1 MHKGAWVFALLGAL
15 GAVAGC
21 GSEPLDG
28 NDGTGGI
35 PGASGGTSGAAG
47 APPDFTDTPCYG
59 QAATTLVYSGS
70 THEVAEVAAT
80 CIGEGERTRVYV
92 ADTVLAARDR
102 DALEAEVNG
111 FLARFELA
119 SGNDDSAYPELGVL
133 PANEAVFGALASS
146 SLADGKLSV
155 FVVDTSGAGEGYLCS
170 WCDTAELHLDAELAP
185 LDGDLSLSIAA
196 HESFHAIHRA
206 LDPNETVWVDE
217 VLAEAAMTV
226 NGFYTD
232 RVWVYDF
239 AENPNT
245 SWGPASSDIA
255 SFHYGAGLVYGS
267 YLWEVG
273 GAELLRAATQE
284 RANGW
289 EGLDAALASI
299 GDDRSAFALF
309 LEAAL
314 AFYFDDPERGYGFA
328 TLDFDRVPAAKRLAA
343 GESATGTVRAYGL
356 VYVELDAR
364 VERVRVEAHLDGP
377 EVVAR
382 LATNTDPI
390 EVREVELDT
399 ETPLDPTSAL
409 LVLTARESAGYTV
422 TAD

>member
-170 WCDTAELHLDAELAP
+170 W
-185 LDGDLSLSIAA
+185 
-196 HESFHAIHRA
+196 
-206 LDPNETVWVDE
+206 
-217 VLAEAAMTV
+217 
-226 NGFYTD
+226 
-232 RVWVYDF
+232 
-239 AENPNT
+239 
-245 SWGPASSDIA
+245 
-255 SFHYGAGLVYGS
+255 
-267 YLWEVG
+267 
-273 GAELLRAATQE
+273 
-284 RANGW
+284 
-289 EGLDAALASI
+289 
-299 GDDRSAFALF
+299 
-309 LEAAL
+309 
-314 AFYFDDPERGYGFA
+314 
-328 TLDFDRVPAAKRLAA
+328 
-343 GESATGTVRAYGL
+343 
-356 VYVELDAR
+356 
-364 VERVRVEAHLDGP
+364 
-377 EVVAR
+377 
-382 LATNTDPI
+382 
-390 EVREVELDT
+390 
-399 ETPLDPTSAL
+399 
-409 LVLTARESAGYTV
+409 
-422 TAD
+422 